1 MGKIKKQF
9 KDFWQY
15 FRLIQRGAGT
25 AEAGRHIRGY
35 IPAFIIIIV
44 ALILT
49 STQMGLT
56 FTIMHGVF
64 IGSAMGVG
72 ITTAV
77 KPSALSVAPF
87 SPKQRV
93 VFSFFSTLLM
103 AIIASFFIFAI
114 SMVFVLFIAFI
125 AFCVDGENIFE
136 SALPAENISAYG
148 YSFAILVFI
157 LFFFV
162 TYAIF
167 HLERKRNVVIASAV
181 FLAVMV
187 IFTLVMTNL
196 CSNAIAQY
204 HNPQPE
210 FHFSSYANVP
220 DLIVFLSLP
229 WLPILILCIMNALAI
244 AGSIVLSIKRFKSD
258 KV

>member
-1 MGKIKKQF
+1 MEKIKKQF

-25 AEAGRHIRGY
+25 AEAGRHMRGY
-35 IPAFIIIIV
+35 IPAFIIIII

-49 STQMGLT
+49 STQMGLP
-56 FTIMHGVF
+56 FTVIHGVF

-93 VFSFFSTLLM
+93 VFTFFSTLLM
-103 AIIASFFIFAI
+103 AVIASLFILAI

-125 AFCVDGENIFE
+125 AFCVDGENMFE
-136 SALPAENISAYG
+136 SALQAENISAYG
-148 YSFAILVFI
+148 YSFGILVFA
-157 LFFFV
+157 LVFFA

-167 HLERKRNVVIASAV
+167 HLERKRNVAIASAV

-196 CSNAIAQY
+196 CGNAMEMY
-204 HNPQPE
+204 YNPKPD
-210 FHFSSYANVP
+210 FKFASYANVP
-220 DLIVFLSLP
+220 DLIDYLSLP
-229 WLPILILCIMNALAI
+229 WLPILILGIMNALAI
-244 AGSIVLSIKRFKSD
+244 VASIFLSIKRFKSD